1 MLWAIGAFAL
11 VIVSGLGAVAIIVRR
26 LAAAEAETDIGEP
39 ET

>member
-11 VIVSGLGAVAIIVRR
+11 VIAAGLGAVAIIVRR
-26 LAAAEAETDIGEP
+26 LAAMEAETDSGEP